1 MNLRR
6 REFITLLGGAT
17 AAWPLVAR
25 GQEPLMPLVG
35 LLSIASSGADTSS
48 TAGFRQG
55 LREAGFVE
63 GRNVAIEY
71 RWAEGH
77 FDRLSA
83 LAADL
88 VSRRAA
94 VIFVNGPPAVR
105 AVMAATTTIPVV
117 FSMGE
122 DPIKEGVVTSIN
134 QPGGNVT
141 GFTTFT
147 NQLFSKRIGLLA
159 EMVPTAAVLGLLVNP
174 NNPNADPDAADARGA
189 ASALGRQLE
198 VLTAR
203 TENDFEA
210 VFAALREGHIGAL
223 CVGVDGLFRER
234 REVLFALAARH
245 GVPTMY
251 ERREFPVSGGLMSYG
266 IDHVDGWRQ
275 AGLYVGRVLKG
286 AKPAELPVV
295 QATKIEFVINLKT
308 AKALGLTVPPSLLA
322 TADEVIE

>member
-1 MNLRR
+1 MRR
-6 REFITLLGGAT
+6 RDFITLLSGTA
-17 AAWPLVAR
+17 AAWPLAAR
-25 GQEPLMPLVG
+25 GQELVMPLVG

-71 RWAEGH
+71 RWGEGRI
-77 FDRLSA
+77 DRLPA

-88 VSRRAA
+88 VNRRAA
-94 VIFVNGPPAVR
+94 VIFINGPPAVR
-105 AVMAATTTIPVV
+105 AVMAVTMTIPIV

-122 DPIKEGVVTSIN
+122 DPVKEGVVTSLN
-134 QPGGNVT
+134 RPGGNVT

-147 NQLFSKRIGLLA
+147 NQLFPKRIGLLSEA
-159 EMVPTAAVLGLLVNP
+159 VPTTAVLGLLVNP
-174 NNPNADPDAADARGA
+174 NNPNADPDAADAQRA
-189 ASALGRQLE
+189 ATALGRRLE

-203 TENDFEA
+203 TENDFET
-210 VFAALREGHIGAL
+210 VFGTLRERHIGAL

-234 REVLFALAARH
+234 REALVALAARH
-245 GVPTMY
+245 GIPTMY

-286 AKPAELPVV
+286 AKPADLPVV

-308 AKALGLTVPPSLLA
+308 AKALTIDIPPGIWAS
-322 TADEVIE
+322 ADEVIE